1 MYDRDMPLMRAHA
14 LASPS
19 GFVDVV
25 AFVLC
30 TIQQPLQSV
39 RRQMDDLRA
48 NGAESK
54 YLFGSKR
61 AGYAY
66 AVAHA
71 ATLHAAMKAAVKA
84 NDTIGAID
92 ILTNIPG
99 LGVVKASFVAQIIG
113 FEVACLDGHN
123 LARLGLAESAF
134 KLAKTVKPETK
145 RKKIAAY
152 VKACADTGGA
162 RYWWN
167 SWCDYVAGNKAN
179 RSLTSGDAVSAYH
192 VACLA

>member
-113 FEVACLDGHN
+113 FEVA
-123 LARLGLAESAF
+123 
-134 KLAKTVKPETK
+134 
-145 RKKIAAY
+145 
-152 VKACADTGGA
+152 
-162 RYWWN
+162 
-167 SWCDYVAGNKAN
+167 
-179 RSLTSGDAVSAYH
+179 
-192 VACLA
+192 